1 MSEKNGGMPKKDEQK
16 IKPNTEL
23 QAILTDPKKPA
34 FAKYQELCIG
44 SSNLWFLLKYEVII
58 SLLGPLPGAL
68 GLLLRGKFF
77 KTLLGRMG
85 SNVMFGRNIVLRHPR
100 KIHLGN
106 NVIVEDNC
114 VLDAKGKNNKGIF
127 IGNNVTI
134 GRNCVLSCKDG
145 DLNIG
150 DNTIININVFIQ
162 SVKRVDIGKD
172 VGIGAYCYIIGGGD
186 HIMTRTDIPI
196 MAQGQVVKGI
206 TIEDNAAI
214 GTGAKIKDGIT
225 IGRDAFIGAGAVVT
239 KSIPEFSIAVGVP
252 ARVIRNRKTNNKI
265 QVQEKSESRN
275 KASKEDRDR

>member
-1 MSEKNGGMPKKDEQK
+1 MSQKTGGMPKKDEQK

-23 QAILTDPKKPA
+23 QALLTDPKKSA
-34 FAKYQELCIG
+34 FAKYQELYVG
-44 SSNLWFLLKYEVII
+44 SSNLWFLLKYELIT
-58 SLLGPLPGAL
+58 SLFGPLPGAL

-85 SNVMFGRNIVLRHPR
+85 SNVIFGRNIVLRHPR

-106 NVIVEDNC
+106 NVMVEDNC

-150 DNTIININVFIQ
+150 DNTIININTFIQ

-172 VGIGAYCYIIGGGD
+172 VGIGAYCYIIGAGD

-225 IGRDAFIGAGAVVT
+225 IGRDAFVGAGAVVT

-252 ARVIRNRKTNNKI
+252 ARVIGNRKTNNKI
-265 QVQEKSESRN
+265 QVQKES
-275 KASKEDRDR
+275 KTQK

>member
-1 MSEKNGGMPKKDEQK
+1 MSEKDEQALK
-16 IKPNTEL
+16 KNQRLIRPNTEL
-23 QAILTDPKKPA
+23 QAILTDNKKSA
-34 FAKYQELCIG
+34 SAKYQELCIG
-44 SSNLWFLLKYEVII
+44 SSNLWLLLKYEVIT

-77 KTLLGRMG
+77 KTLLGRVG
-85 SNVMFGRNIVLRHPR
+85 SNVVFGRSIVLRHPR

-106 NVIVEDNC
+106 NVIIEDNC

-150 DNTIININVFIQ
+150 DNTIININAFIQ
-162 SVKRVDIGKD
+162 SAKRVDIGKD
-172 VGIGAYCYIIGGGD
+172 VGIGAYCYIMGAGD
-186 HIMTRTDIPI
+186 HIMTQTDIPI
-196 MAQGQVVKGI
+196 MAQGQIVKGI

-252 ARVIRNRKTNNKI
+252 ARVIKKRK
-265 QVQEKSESRN
+265 
-275 KASKEDRDR
+275 

>member
-1 MSEKNGGMPKKDEQK
+1 MSEKNEQVLKKDQRQ

-23 QAILTDPKKPA
+23 QAILSDTKKSA
-34 FAKYQELCIG
+34 FTKYQELCVG
-44 SSNLWFLLKYEVII
+44 SSNLWFLLKYEMIT

-68 GLLLRGKFF
+68 GLALRGKFF

-85 SNVMFGRNIVLRHPR
+85 SNVMFGRNIVLRHPG

-106 NVIVEDNC
+106 NVIIEDNC

-134 GRNCVLSCKDG
+134 GRNCVLSCKNG
-145 DLNIG
+145 NLNIG
-150 DNTIININVFIQ
+150 DNTIININAFIQ
-162 SVKRVDIGKD
+162 SAKRVDIGKD
-172 VGIGAYCYIIGGGD
+172 VGIGAYCYIIGAGD

-196 MAQGQVVKGI
+196 MAQGQIVKGI

-239 KSIPEFSIAVGVP
+239 KSIPEFSIAVGIP
-252 ARVIRNRKTNNKI
+252 ARVIKKRK
-265 QVQEKSESRN
+265 
-275 KASKEDRDR
+275 

>member
-1 MSEKNGGMPKKDEQK
+1 MSEKNGGMPKKDQQK

-23 QAILTDPKKPA
+23 QAILTDPKKSA

-172 VGIGAYCYIIGGGD
+172 VGIGAYCYIIGAGD

-196 MAQGQVVKGI
+196 MAQGQIVKGI

-275 KASKEDRDR
+275 KASKEDRDK

>member
-1 MSEKNGGMPKKDEQK
+1 MSEKNGQVLKKDQRQ

-23 QAILTDPKKPA
+23 QSILTDTKKSA
-34 FAKYQELCIG
+34 FTKYQELCVG
-44 SSNLWFLLKYEVII
+44 SSNLWFLLKYEVIT

-68 GLLLRGKFF
+68 GLALRGKFF
-77 KTLLGRMG
+77 KTLLDRVG
-85 SNVMFGRNIVLRHPR
+85 SNAVFGRNIVLRHPR

-150 DNTIININVFIQ
+150 DNTIININAYIQ
-162 SVKRVDIGKD
+162 SAKRVDIGKD
-172 VGIGAYCYIIGGGD
+172 VGIGAYCYIIGAGD

-196 MAQGQVVKGI
+196 MAQGQIVKGI

-239 KSIPEFSIAVGVP
+239 KSIPEFSIAMGVP
-252 ARVIRNRKTNNKI
+252 ARVVKKRK
-265 QVQEKSESRN
+265 
-275 KASKEDRDR
+275 

>member
-1 MSEKNGGMPKKDEQK
+1 MDEKGEEMQEKDQLK

-23 QAILTDPKKPA
+23 QTILTDPKRSA

-68 GLLLRGKFF
+68 GLALRGKFF
-77 KTLLGRMG
+77 RTLLGRVG
-85 SNVMFGRNIVLRHPR
+85 SNVVFGRNIVLRYPK

-106 NVIVEDNC
+106 NVIIEDNC
-114 VLDAKGKNNKGIF
+114 VLDAKGKNNKGMF
-127 IGNNVTI
+127 IGDNVTI
-134 GRNCVLSCKDG
+134 GRNCVLSCKNG

-150 DNTIININVFIQ
+150 NNTIININAFIQ
-162 SVKRVDIGKD
+162 SAKRVDIGKD
-172 VGIGAYCYIIGGGD
+172 VGIGAYCYIMGAGD

-196 MAQGQVVKGI
+196 MAQGQIVKGI
-206 TIEDNAAI
+206 IIEDNAVI

-252 ARVIRNRKTNNKI
+252 ARVIEKRKWNI
-265 QVQEKSESRN
+265 L
-275 KASKEDRDR
+275 

>member
-1 MSEKNGGMPKKDEQK
+1 MNQKMGGVPKKDEQK

-23 QAILTDPKKPA
+23 QALLTDPKKSA
-34 FAKYQELCIG
+34 FAKYQELYVG
-44 SSNLWFLLKYEVII
+44 SSSLWFLLKYELIT
-58 SLLGPLPGAL
+58 SLFGPLPGAL

-106 NVIVEDNC
+106 NVMVEDNC
-114 VLDAKGKNNKGIF
+114 VLDAKGKSNKGIF

-134 GRNCVLSCKDG
+134 GRNCVLSCKNG
-145 DLNIG
+145 DLHIG
-150 DNTIININVFIQ
+150 DNTIININAFIQ

-172 VGIGAYCYIIGGGD
+172 VGIGAYCYIMGAGD
-186 HIMTRTDIPI
+186 HMMTRTDIPI

-265 QVQEKSESRN
+265 QVQKES
-275 KASKEDRDR
+275 KTQK